1 MLAENTID
9 WGREF
14 REEGWLKGM
23 LKGKQ
28 EGKLEGKL
36 EGEALILQRL
46 LTKRFGI
53 LSDTTLTRLHS
64 ATSEQL
70 ELWADRVLDAP
81 TLQEVFA

>member
-14 REEGWLKGM
+14 REEGWLKGL

-28 EGKLEGKL
+28 EGKL
-36 EGEALILQRL
+36 EGEALILQRQ

-53 LSDTTLTRLHS
+53 LSDSTLTRLHS
-64 ATSEQL
+64 ATSE
-70 ELWADRVLDAP
+70 
-81 TLQEVFA
+81 

>member
-14 REEGWLKGM
+14 REEGWLKGI
-23 LKGKQ
+23 LKCKQ
-28 EGKLEGKL
+28 EGTL
-36 EGEALILQRL
+36 EGEALILQRQ

-53 LSDTTLTRLHS
+53 LSDSTLTRLHS

>member
-14 REEGWLKGM
+14 REEGWLKG
-23 LKGKQ
+23 
-28 EGKLEGKL
+28 KLEGKL
-36 EGEALILQRL
+36 EGEALILQRQ

-53 LSDTTLTRLHS
+53 LSDSTLTRLHS